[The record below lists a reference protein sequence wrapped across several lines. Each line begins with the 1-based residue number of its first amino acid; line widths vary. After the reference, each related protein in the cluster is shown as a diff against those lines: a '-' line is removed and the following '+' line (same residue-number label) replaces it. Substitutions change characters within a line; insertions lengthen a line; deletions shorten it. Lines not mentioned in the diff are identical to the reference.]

1 MKYDFDMVSNRR
13 DTDSLKWDTT
23 ENGLSM
29 CGAGMVFTAAPE
41 VRSVVEGLAGQGMF
55 GEQTIPE
62 EWYQAYTG
70 WWKERH
76 GFLMEKDW
84 FVFCSG
90 VVPAISGIIRKLTT
104 PAEQVLL
111 LTPVYDS
118 LFASIVDNGRQV
130 LESPLKY
137 DGERYRADFQD
148 LERKL
153 ADPQTTLMI
162 LCNPH
167 DPAGIIWD
175 REMLA
180 GVGELC
186 VKYHVT
192 VIADENGCDLTAPGR
207 SYIPFASVSEN
218 CRKNSI
224 TCISPA
230 KAFNLAGLQ
239 TASVVVPDE
248 RLRHKV
254 VRGLNT
260 DAVASPNTFR
270 QRRPLPPIPGG
281 HPGWMH

>member
-1 MKYDFDMVSNRR
+1 
-13 DTDSLKWDTT
+13 
-23 ENGLSM
+23 
-29 CGAGMVFTAAPE
+29 
-41 VRSVVEGLAGQGMF
+41 
-55 GEQTIPE
+55 
-62 EWYQAYTG
+62 
-70 WWKERH
+70 
-76 GFLMEKDW
+76 MEKGW
-84 FVFCSG
+84 LVFCSG
-90 VVPAISGIIRKLTT
+90 VVSAISGIIRKLTT

-192 VIADENGCDLTAPGR
+192 VIADENGAT
-207 SYIPFASVSEN
+207 
-218 CRKNSI
+218 
-224 TCISPA
+224 
-230 KAFNLAGLQ
+230 
-239 TASVVVPDE
+239 
-248 RLRHKV
+248 
-254 VRGLNT
+254 
-260 DAVASPNTFR
+260 
-270 QRRPLPPIPGG
+270 
-281 HPGWMH
+281 

>member
-90 VVPAISGIIRKLTT
+90 VVPAISGIIRKRTT

-137 DGERYRADFQD
+137 DGER
-148 LERKL
+148 
-153 ADPQTTLMI
+153 
-162 LCNPH
+162 
-167 DPAGIIWD
+167 
-175 REMLA
+175 
-180 GVGELC
+180 
-186 VKYHVT
+186 
-192 VIADENGCDLTAPGR
+192 
-207 SYIPFASVSEN
+207 
-218 CRKNSI
+218 
-224 TCISPA
+224 
-230 KAFNLAGLQ
+230 
-239 TASVVVPDE
+239 
-248 RLRHKV
+248 
-254 VRGLNT
+254 
-260 DAVASPNTFR
+260 
-270 QRRPLPPIPGG
+270 
-281 HPGWMH
+281 